1 MNLIKYFAFCI
12 VLSAVSCSSSTQQE
26 RATASSVSTTK
37 DGKTTIE
44 GFQTAIAK
52 VQKPQLVDVR
62 TPPEYTKGH
71 LEGALNIN
79 FNDPNFEQIIGQL
92 NKSEPVFIYCQAG
105 GRSGKAYKKMKNM
118 GFSTVYDMEGG
129 YGSWS
134 RKK

>member
-12 VLSAVSCSSSTQQE
+12 VLGVVSCSSNTQQGP
-26 RATASSVSTTK
+26 ATASTTSTIK

-44 GFQTAIAK
+44 AFKTAIAK

-62 TPPEYTKGH
+62 TPKEYTQGH

-79 FNDPNFEQIIGQL
+79 FNDPNFEQTIGQL

-105 GRSGKAYKKMKNM
+105 GRSGKAYQKMKKM
-118 GFSTVYDMEGG
+118 GFSIVYDMEGG
-129 YGSWS
+129 YGSWAR
-134 RKK
+134 RK